1 MATYKE
7 KIFNNFQVNF
17 PLTAK
22 QAMEW
27 KVTGPSE
34 ITVELS
40 DNTKVI
46 YDDFDKTLIN
56 VDYAD
61 GPMTEQQWKNEFGRR
76 LNKRL
81 YLRRISQ
88 DELAERTGLSRQIVS
103 RYINGSSVPNPL
115 TIRAIAR
122 VLNCDISDLIDF

>member
-1 MATYKE
+1 MASYKE
-7 KIFNNFQVNF
+7 KIFNNFNVNF

-22 QAMEW
+22 QSVEW

-40 DNTKVI
+40 DGTKII

-56 VDYAD
+56 IDYTS

-81 YLRRISQ
+81 YLSGVSQ
-88 DELAERTGLSRQIVS
+88 QELADRIGVTRQLVG
-103 RYINGSSVPNPL
+103 RYVNGSSVPNPL